1 MDESA
6 VAPRGGQR
14 FEGAG
19 RYPLSRHALNFV
31 DDFARQCSHVDLSAR
46 DRAAPEAGKFEQ
58 VVYHRTHLPDIVRN
72 LLELVSTLVVQLVAL
87 VFLQNPRKAVD
98 RPQRRAQVVGDRI
111 AVALELLVGGFELC
125 GVPHQVRVE
134 LLDGLFGPLVF
145 FALPAH
151 DFQGSSQ
158 FHEYR
163 HLGAQDLRV
172 DGLEHVVHG
181 ARGIASE
188 GFAFV
193 ARSEE
198 NDRGALVAPAL
209 PDQRRGLEPV
219 QARHPDVEQ
228 NERELVRERT
238 LQSFAPRSRLGQIL
252 PERLE
257 YRFESEQSLGLV
269 VHQKNVDRLLHDLS
283 FLKLPPPVERVAVKL
298 PRVILARV
306 GLDGYFIGSGLN
318 SSMKF
323 QSAMSPTL
331 VTVWMIGS
339 RKFTMLGGSCGASLP
354 SMIWRSRGPWLTRI
368 STR

>member
-125 GVPHQVRVE
+125 GVLHQVRVE

-219 QARHPDVEQ
+219 QPRHPDVEQ
-228 NERELVRERT
+228 N
-238 LQSFAPRSRLGQIL
+238 
-252 PERLE
+252 
-257 YRFESEQSLGLV
+257 ESEQSLGLV